1 MSKRKCKCKICKSEL
16 LIDEAYKITNEKGKN
31 QYYCS
36 EKEYN
41 DSLQEKQDKEK
52 SVGLLCELLKT
63 PYAPPYM
70 SKKLNIINKHYNWI
84 VIFKTINA
92 VADRIK
98 FAIENK
104 EFTND
109 SKMINY
115 VFAIIENNIMTI
127 YKKHTEEQKQLKKLF
142 EQPSNDVDLDILNDI
157 DIGINVDNKSK
168 TNNDISEWLD

>member
-1 MSKRKCKCKICKSEL
+1 M
-16 LIDEAYKITNEKGKN
+16 
-31 QYYCS
+31 
-36 EKEYN
+36 
-41 DSLQEKQDKEK
+41 
-52 SVGLLCELLKT
+52 GLLCELLKT

-115 VFAIIENNIMTI
+115 VFLNLMFMIF
-127 YKKHTEEQKQLKKLF
+127 YK
-142 EQPSNDVDLDILNDI
+142 
-157 DIGINVDNKSK
+157 
-168 TNNDISEWLD
+168 

>member
-16 LIDEAYKITNEKGKN
+16 LIDEAYKVTNEKGRN

-41 DSLQEKQDKEK
+41 DFLQEKQDKEK

-98 FAIENK
+98 LFRHIRWSIWCFK
-104 EFTND
+104 KFT
-109 SKMINY
+109 
-115 VFAIIENNIMTI
+115 
-127 YKKHTEEQKQLKKLF
+127 
-142 EQPSNDVDLDILNDI
+142 
-157 DIGINVDNKSK
+157 
-168 TNNDISEWLD
+168 